1 MKFKLPAFLENIES
15 PVEGEVALRKYAANP
30 LAFGGE
36 PDLFSAGNVAGSD
49 ASCAD
54 VANNSAAIVIGID
67 EVGRGPLAGPVVA
80 CAAVLK
86 SPDALLTLNDS
97 KKLSRPKREA
107 MFEQVKDACAC
118 YAIASAS
125 VEEIDE
131 MNILEADFLAMRRAL
146 QALGFPGLN
155 ETAPEIP
162 IEVKGSINDAL
173 HPNDASGSVILNAKR
188 EGSSE
193 VSKTVI
199 LNNAANDAMKNVIL
213 NEAQRNEGSS
223 DGSNAVMPDSI
234 PASPLS
240 SLVFHLSS
248 NILIAVD
255 GNLKIR
261 GVPAEKQMPIVKG
274 DGRIASISA
283 ASILAK
289 VFRDRYMDKLE
300 ELYPGYGFDKH
311 AGYGTKA
318 HLDAIRR
325 QGYTPAHRKSFH
337 PKGL

>member
-15 PVEGEVALRKYAANP
+15 PVEGEVALRKFAASP
-30 LAFGGE
+30 LVFGGDL
-36 PDLFSAGNVAGSD
+36 DLFSAENVAGAD
-49 ASCAD
+49 ANSADGNSAD
-54 VANNSAAIVIGID
+54 VANNSAAIVVGID

-155 ETAPEIP
+155 ESAPEIP
-162 IEVKGSINDAL
+162 IEVKGSF
-173 HPNDASGSVILNAKR
+173 ASL
-188 EGSSE
+188 
-193 VSKTVI
+193 T
-199 LNNAANDAMKNVIL
+199 
-213 NEAQRNEGSS
+213 
-223 DGSNAVMPDSI
+223 SNHQ
-234 PASPLS
+234 PLTT
-240 SLVFHLSS
+240 
-248 NILIAVD
+248 LIAVD
-255 GNLKIR
+255 GNLKIH

>member
-1 MKFKLPAFLENIES
+1 MKFKPPAFLENIES
-15 PVEGEVALRKYAANP
+15 PVEGEGALRKYAANP
-30 LAFGGE
+30 LSFGGDCSL
-36 PDLFSAGNVAGSD
+36 DLFAGNSAD
-49 ASCAD
+49 ATG
-54 VANNSAAIVIGID
+54 NRAAIVIGID

-162 IEVKGSINDAL
+162 IDAKGSLN
-173 HPNDASGSVILNAKR
+173 NVIQ
-188 EGSSE
+188 
-193 VSKTVI
+193 
-199 LNNAANDAMKNVIL
+199 NNAANNVIL
-213 NEAQRNEGSS
+213 NGAQRNEGSS
-223 DGSNAVMPDSI
+223 DSSSNVVMPD
-234 PASPLS
+234 PAACHPGLVPGSPFS
-240 SLVFHLSS
+240 A
-248 NILIAVD
+248 NILVAVD
-255 GNLKIR
+255 GNLKIH

-325 QGYTPAHRKSFH
+325 QGFTPAHRKSFH
-337 PKGL
+337 PKSL

>member
-15 PVEGEVALRKYAANP
+15 PVEGEVALRKFAANP
-30 LAFGGE
+30 LAFGGDL
-36 PDLFSAGNVAGSD
+36 DLFSAGADGALSGS
-49 ASCAD
+49 AAE
-54 VANNSAAIVIGID
+54 NSAIVVGID

-107 MFEQVKDACAC
+107 MFDAVKDACAC

-131 MNILEADFLAMRRAL
+131 INILEADFLAMRRAL

-162 IEVKGSINDAL
+162 IEVKGSLKDSA
-173 HPNDASGSVILNAKR
+173 
-188 EGSSE
+188 
-193 VSKTVI
+193 
-199 LNNAANDAMKNVIL
+199 NVIL

-223 DGSNAVMPDSI
+223 NGFP
-234 PASPLS
+234 
-240 SLVFHLSS
+240 
-248 NILIAVD
+248 NILVAVD
-255 GNLKIR
+255 GNLKIDKM
-261 GVPAEKQMPIVKG
+261 PQDIQMPIVKG

-325 QGYTPAHRKSFH
+325 QGFTPAHRKSFH
-337 PKGL
+337 PKSL

>member
-1 MKFKLPAFLENIES
+1 MLIAENDDEAFCVAPTLPKFLLMKFKLPAFLENIES
-15 PVEGEVALRKYAANP
+15 PVEGEVALRKFAANP
-30 LAFGGE
+30 LAFGGDL
-36 PDLFSAGNVAGSD
+36 DLFSAG
-49 ASCAD
+49 
-54 VANNSAAIVIGID
+54 ANGALSGNALENSAIVVGID

-97 KKLSRPKREA
+97 KKLSRPKREV
-107 MFEQVKDACAC
+107 MFDAVKDACAC

-131 MNILEADFLAMRRAL
+131 INILEADFLAMRRAL

-162 IEVKGSINDAL
+162 IEVKGSLKDA
-173 HPNDASGSVILNAKR
+173 A
-188 EGSSE
+188 
-193 VSKTVI
+193 
-199 LNNAANDAMKNVIL
+199 NVIL

-223 DGSNAVMPDSI
+223 NGFP
-234 PASPLS
+234 
-240 SLVFHLSS
+240 
-248 NILIAVD
+248 NILVAVD
-255 GNLKIR
+255 GNLKIDKM
-261 GVPAEKQMPIVKG
+261 PQDIQMPIVKG

-325 QGYTPAHRKSFH
+325 QGFTSAHRKSFH
-337 PKGL
+337 PKSL

>member
-15 PVEGEVALRKYAANP
+15 PVEGEVALRKFAANP
-30 LAFGGE
+30 LVFGGDL
-36 PDLFSAGNVAGSD
+36 DLFFAKNVAGAD
-49 ASCAD
+49 ANSADGNSAD
-54 VANNSAAIVIGID
+54 VANNSAAIVVGID

-155 ETAPEIP
+155 ESAPEIP
-162 IEVKGSINDAL
+162 IDVKGS
-173 HPNDASGSVILNAKR
+173 
-188 EGSSE
+188 
-193 VSKTVI
+193 
-199 LNNAANDAMKNVIL
+199 
-213 NEAQRNEGSS
+213 
-223 DGSNAVMPDSI
+223 
-234 PASPLS
+234 LS
-240 SLVFHLSS
+240 SLVSVGEPAEPRLSS

-255 GNLKIR
+255 GNLKIH

-325 QGYTPAHRKSFH
+325 QGFTPAHRKSFH
-337 PKGL
+337 PKSL

>member
-15 PVEGEVALRKYAANP
+15 PVEGEVALRKFAANP
-30 LAFGGE
+30 LAFGGDL
-36 PDLFSAGNVAGSD
+36 DLFSAGANGALSGN
-49 ASCAD
+49 ASE
-54 VANNSAAIVIGID
+54 NSAIVVGID

-107 MFEQVKDACAC
+107 MFDAVKDACAC

-131 MNILEADFLAMRRAL
+131 INILEADFLAMRRAL

-162 IEVKGSINDAL
+162 IEVKGSLKDA
-173 HPNDASGSVILNAKR
+173 A
-188 EGSSE
+188 
-193 VSKTVI
+193 
-199 LNNAANDAMKNVIL
+199 NVIL

-223 DGSNAVMPDSI
+223 NGFP
-234 PASPLS
+234 
-240 SLVFHLSS
+240 
-248 NILIAVD
+248 NILVAVD

-318 HLDAIRR
+318 HLDAIRH
-325 QGYTPAHRKSFH
+325 QGFTPAHRKSFH
-337 PKGL
+337 PKSL

>member
-15 PVEGEVALRKYAANP
+15 PVEGEVALRKFAANP
-30 LAFGGE
+30 LAFGGDL
-36 PDLFSAGNVAGSD
+36 DLFSAGANGALSGN
-49 ASCAD
+49 ASE
-54 VANNSAAIVIGID
+54 NSAIVVGID

-107 MFEQVKDACAC
+107 MFDAVKDACAC

-131 MNILEADFLAMRRAL
+131 INILEADFLAMRRAL

-162 IEVKGSINDAL
+162 IEVKGSLKDA
-173 HPNDASGSVILNAKR
+173 A
-188 EGSSE
+188 
-193 VSKTVI
+193 
-199 LNNAANDAMKNVIL
+199 NVIL

-223 DGSNAVMPDSI
+223 NGFP
-234 PASPLS
+234 
-240 SLVFHLSS
+240 
-248 NILIAVD
+248 NILVAVD

-325 QGYTPAHRKSFH
+325 QGFTPAHRKSFH
-337 PKGL
+337 PKSL

>member
-15 PVEGEVALRKYAANP
+15 PVEGEVALRMFAANP
-30 LAFGGE
+30 LAFGGDL
-36 PDLFSAGNVAGSD
+36 DLFSAGGVGSG
-49 ASCAD
+49 CAVD
-54 VANNSAAIVIGID
+54 NSAIVVGID

-86 SPDALLTLNDS
+86 SPDVLLTLNDS
-97 KKLSRPKREA
+97 KKLSRSKREA
-107 MFEQVKDACAC
+107 MYEQVKNACAC

-162 IEVKGSINDAL
+162 IEVKGSLKDA
-173 HPNDASGSVILNAKR
+173 A
-188 EGSSE
+188 
-193 VSKTVI
+193 
-199 LNNAANDAMKNVIL
+199 NVIL

-223 DGSNAVMPDSI
+223 NGFP
-234 PASPLS
+234 
-240 SLVFHLSS
+240 
-248 NILIAVD
+248 NILVAVD
-255 GNLKIR
+255 GNLKIDKM
-261 GVPAEKQMPIVKG
+261 PQDIQMPIVKG

-325 QGYTPAHRKSFH
+325 QGFTPAHRKSFH
-337 PKGL
+337 PKSL